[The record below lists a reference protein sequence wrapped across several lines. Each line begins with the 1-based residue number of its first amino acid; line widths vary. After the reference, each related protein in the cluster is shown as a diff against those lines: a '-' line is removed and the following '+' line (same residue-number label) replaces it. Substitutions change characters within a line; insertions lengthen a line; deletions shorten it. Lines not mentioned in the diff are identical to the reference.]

1 MKALTK
7 YSKDINL
14 QYIHFLKLFW
24 RGIFGIFPMI
34 FAYISYLLLNL
45 FGGFTFFLLSIILGP
60 IKLLTSPYSHCQKPR
75 YFPKKYD
82 LFSL

>member
-45 FGGFTFFLLSIILGP
+45 FGGFTFFIFHKLWVRLQSAPIAPILN
-60 IKLLTSPYSHCQKPR
+60 ISQ
-75 YFPKKYD
+75 
-82 LFSL
+82 